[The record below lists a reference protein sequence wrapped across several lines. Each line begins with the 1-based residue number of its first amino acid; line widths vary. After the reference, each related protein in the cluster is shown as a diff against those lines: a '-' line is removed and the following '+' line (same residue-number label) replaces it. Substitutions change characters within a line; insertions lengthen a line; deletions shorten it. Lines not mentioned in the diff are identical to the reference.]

1 MLRYTDARRGLW
13 LGPQPFF
20 RYREHMT
27 KTITAIRVQQRRH
40 DRASVYLDDEYA
52 FGLQLVLAA
61 RLHLGDALTTEEIAD
76 LKRQDEAE
84 RAYEA
89 TLHYLSFR
97 PRSRREVEQ
106 YLAKREVLDEQAAE
120 ILARLERSRLIDD
133 EAFAQFWVD
142 NRVAFRPRS
151 RFALGHEL
159 YAKGVGRDDIE
170 AATAEVDEE
179 AGALQ
184 VALKRSRRYAHLD
197 QATFTRRLL
206 ALLQRRGYR
215 YGVAAPAVLEA
226 WRQLNDTA
234 SSADEA

>member
-1 MLRYTDARRGLW
+1 
-13 LGPQPFF
+13 
-20 RYREHMT
+20 MT

-40 DRASVYLDDEYA
+40 DRASVYLDDAYA

-61 RLHLGDALTTEEIAD
+61 RLHVGDELTPAEIAD

-89 TLHYLSFR
+89 TLRFLSYR

-106 YLAKREVLDEQAAE
+106 YLAKRQAPDDQAAE
-120 ILARLERSRLIDD
+120 IIARLERSRLVDD
-133 EAFAQFWVD
+133 EAFARFWVD

-151 RFALGHEL
+151 RWALGHEL
-159 YAKGVGRDDIE
+159 YAKGVERDAIE
-170 AATAEVDEE
+170 AATAEVDEA

-184 VALKRSRRYAHLD
+184 VALKGSRRYAQLD
-197 QATFTRRLL
+197 RGTFTRRLL

-215 YGVAAPAVLEA
+215 YGVAAPAVQEA
-226 WRQLNDTA
+226 WRQLEEA
-234 SSADEA
+234 SADTED